1 MSRDARPQ
9 TRQTCERISQDVPQ
23 DRSHVAVAVAPPRA
37 RQLGMPQSLELAAR
51 PTHKQAMARLLSM
64 TQKRTMEPLV
74 HLEDPAAS
82 MPPVQPVKVEN
93 VTASM

>member
-23 DRSHVAVAVAPPRA
+23 DRSHVAVVVAPPRA
-37 RQLGMPQSLELAAR
+37 RQLGVPQSLELAAR
-51 PTHKQAMARLLSM
+51 LTHKQAPARLLSI
-64 TQKRTMEPLV
+64 TQKRTMGPIV
-74 HLEDPAAS
+74 RLEDPAAS
-82 MPPVQPVKVEN
+82 IPLVQSVKVES